1 MVAELISVGTELL
14 LGNIVNT
21 NARYLSSKCAEAGVY
36 VYYQTTVGDNE
47 QRLFEV
53 VNTAL
58 SRSDVVILTGGL
70 GPTKDDLTKE
80 IVGEVLQLELIEDTH
95 TKNRIV
101 EYFERIGKTDIPENN
116 FKQANIIKG
125 AKVIDNAHGTAP
137 GFIVEEKG
145 KVVML
150 LPGPP
155 NEMVPMFETSMF
167 PFLCSLQPNLLHSNM
182 VKIIGIGESKVETEI
197 YDLIDSQNN
206 PTIAPY
212 AKTGEVHLRIT
223 ASAPSIKE
231 AQDRIDPVV
240 RELKTRFGNHIY
252 TTREEETLEEVV
264 VNLLSKHNLTV
275 STAESCTGGL
285 LTGRLVNVS
294 GVSGVLKEGYITY
307 SNEAKCKRLNVRK
320 ETLDKYGAVSEQT
333 AIEMVEGAAKAA
345 EADAAMAITGIAGP
359 DGGTKE
365 KPVGTV
371 CIACKVK
378 NTMLVQTFHFN
389 GNREKVR
396 EYSVLNALDL
406 LRRAILAL
414 EEECL

>member
-21 NARYLSSKCAEAGVY
+21 NARYLSRKCAEAGVY

-47 QRLFEV
+47 QRLLEV

-80 IVGEVLQLELIEDTH
+80 IVAEALQLELVEDAH
-95 TKNRIV
+95 TKKRIV
-101 EYFERIGKTDIPENN
+101 QYFERIGKTDIPENN
-116 FKQANIIKG
+116 FKQAIVMKG
-125 AKVIDNAHGTAP
+125 SKVIDNAHGTAP
-137 GFIVEEKG
+137 GCIVEKNG

-167 PFLCSLQPNLLHSNM
+167 PFLSSLQPNLLHSNM
-182 VKIIGIGESKVETEI
+182 VKIIGVGESKVETEI
-197 YDLIDSQNN
+197 YDLIDSQSN

-223 ASAPSIKE
+223 ASAPSINE
-231 AQDRIDPVV
+231 AQDKIDPVV
-240 RELKTRFGNHIY
+240 RELKNRFGNHIY
-252 TTREEETLEEVV
+252 STREEETLEEVV
-264 VNLLSKHNLTV
+264 VSLLSKHNFTV

-307 SNEAKCKRLNVRK
+307 SNEAKSKLLKVRK

-345 EADAAMAITGIAGP
+345 GADAAMAITGIAGP
-359 DGGTKE
+359 DGGTDE

-378 NTMLVQTFHFN
+378 NTMLVETFHFN

-406 LRRAILAL
+406 LRRGILTL
-414 EEECL
+414 EEECQ

>member
-21 NARYLSSKCAEAGVY
+21 NARYLSRKCAEAGVY

-47 QRLFEV
+47 QRLLEV

-80 IVGEVLQLELIEDTH
+80 IVAEALQLELVEDAH
-95 TKNRIV
+95 MKKRIV
-101 EYFERIGKTDIPENN
+101 QYFERIGKTDIPENN
-116 FKQANIIKG
+116 FKQAIVMKG
-125 AKVIDNAHGTAP
+125 SKVIDNAHGTAP
-137 GFIVEEKG
+137 GCIVEKNG

-167 PFLCSLQPNLLHSNM
+167 PFLSSLQSNLLHSNM
-182 VKIIGIGESKVETEI
+182 VKIIGVGESKVETEI
-197 YDLIDSQNN
+197 YDLIDSQSN

-223 ASAPSIKE
+223 ASAPSINE
-231 AQDRIDPVV
+231 AQDKIDPVV
-240 RELKTRFGNHIY
+240 RELKNRFGNHIY
-252 TTREEETLEEVV
+252 STREEETLEEVV
-264 VNLLSKHNLTV
+264 VSLLSKHNFTV

-307 SNEAKCKRLNVRK
+307 SNEAKSKLLKVRK

-345 EADAAMAITGIAGP
+345 GADAAMAITGIAGP
-359 DGGTKE
+359 DGGTDE

-378 NTMLVQTFHFN
+378 NTMLVETFHFN

-406 LRRAILAL
+406 LRRGILTL
-414 EEECL
+414 EEECQ